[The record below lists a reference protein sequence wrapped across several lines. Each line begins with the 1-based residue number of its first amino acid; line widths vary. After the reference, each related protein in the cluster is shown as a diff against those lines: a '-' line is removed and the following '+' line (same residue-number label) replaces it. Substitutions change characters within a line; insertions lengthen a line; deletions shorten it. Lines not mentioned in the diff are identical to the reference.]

1 MMNHILELS
10 LSNVLALANSS
21 DAEVAYFTILLY
33 YNTTTILLYYNTSVM
48 GWRNNSWGG
57 GKTFGGWK
65 IPKSHHQQF
74 FIGLLD
80 VEYMK
85 HILYNP
91 ISKQKMI
98 CIKTLS
104 DLVFFGI
111 LGMRA
116 SFLTT

>member
-21 DAEVAYFTILLY
+21 DAEVAYFTILL
-33 YNTTTILLYYNTSVM
+33 M

-74 FIGLLD
+74 FIGLPD

-98 CIKTLS
+98 CIKTFS